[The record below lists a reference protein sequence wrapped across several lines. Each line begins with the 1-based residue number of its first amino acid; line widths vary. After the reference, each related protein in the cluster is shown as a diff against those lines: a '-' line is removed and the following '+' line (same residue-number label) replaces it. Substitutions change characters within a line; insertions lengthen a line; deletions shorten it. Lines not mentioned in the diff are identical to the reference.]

1 MAVKQ
6 PIELYIDKLVLH
18 GFSPGDR
25 YRIGNSMETELIRL
39 LTEQG
44 IPPSLL
50 AAGNIRTLDSGS
62 FHLNETGKTGT
73 IGTQIAHS
81 VYNSLKDA
89 GQSRRNASP
98 LK

>member
-6 PIELYIDKLVLH
+6 PIDLHIDKLVLY

-25 YRIGNSMETELIRL
+25 YRIGDSVETELVRL

-44 IPPSLL
+44 IPPTLL
-50 AAGNIRTLDSGS
+50 ADCNIRILDSGS

-73 IGTQIAHS
+73 IGSQIANS
-81 VYNSLKDA
+81 VYNGLKDA
-89 GQSRRNASP
+89 GQSRKKASS